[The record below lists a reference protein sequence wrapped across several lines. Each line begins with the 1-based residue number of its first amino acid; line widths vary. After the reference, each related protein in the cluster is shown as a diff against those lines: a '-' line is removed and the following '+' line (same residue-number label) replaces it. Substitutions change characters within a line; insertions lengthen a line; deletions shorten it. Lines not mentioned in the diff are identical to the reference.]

1 MYSGQTAISFLRISG
16 CVSFHQKSSME
27 DDLNQIIP
35 SDFVSLI
42 YLDFGQ
48 EVSSHHLSFVT
59 WRDKRRVP
67 RLV

>member
-1 MYSGQTAISFLRISG
+1 
-16 CVSFHQKSSME
+16 ME

-59 WRDKRRVP
+59 WRDKRRVQ